1 MIFIKGQSREQM
13 VLIPESLDALIAQEN
28 EVRIIDLFV
37 NALKL
42 ADYQFKIK
50 ETIEGRPSYHPKDL
64 LKLYIYGYLNSIRSS
79 RKLEMEC
86 HRNIEVMWL
95 LKQLRPDHNT
105 ISNFRKDNEK
115 AIRKVFRA
123 TVKLAQHFEL
133 IGGTLVAGDSTK
145 LRAQNSKKNN
155 FNPKKIERHLE
166 YIETKLD
173 EYNTALSNAD
183 GDADKIIQA
192 KQNIVKQQERKA
204 FYNGLTQELE
214 RTGETQISTSDPE
227 ARQMITRNNITEVAY
242 NVQTVVDAKHCI
254 PIDYKVTNENDSKA
268 MGSMLRRTKT
278 ILGKT
283 DFTAVYDKGYHTGS
297 EIKTGIEMDINIMV
311 AIPDVASHAPNIA
324 YDVEH
329 FVYNHD
335 KDHFVC
341 PQGQILATN
350 GSWYNRNRGK
360 SITKVKHYKT
370 KECLTCPVF
379 AQCTKN
385 KEGRLIERSEHAP
398 FIEQNKQ
405 NIAENYK
412 TYKRRQAIVE
422 HPYGIIK
429 RQWGFYYI
437 MTKKGKKR
445 ASADVGLIFTAF
457 NLRRILNI
465 LDPKMLKKFLQE
477 LDFLFS
483 IKTAF
488 QNLKIAKMRTL
499 FFEQNSEF
507 ILKQV
512 A

>member
-1 MIFIKGQSREQM
+1 MKFIQGESREQL
-13 VLIPESLDALIAQEN
+13 VLIPESLDALIGPDN

-37 NALKL
+37 DALKL
-42 ADYQFKIK
+42 AEYQFVIK
-50 ETIEGRPSYHPKDL
+50 ETLEGRPAYHPRDI

-105 ISNFRKDNEK
+105 ISNFRRDNEK

-133 IGGTLVAGDSTK
+133 IGGALVAGDSTK

-166 YIETKLD
+166 YIENKLD
-173 EYNTALSNAD
+173 EYNAALSAAD
-183 GDADKIIQA
+183 GDEDKIVEV
-192 KQNIVKQQERKA
+192 QNNIIKQQQRKT
-204 FYNGLTQELE
+204 FYNDLTAQLE
-214 RTGETQISTSDPE
+214 QSGDTQISTSDPE

-268 MGSMLRRTKT
+268 MSGMLRRTKT

-283 DFTAVYDKGYHTGS
+283 EFTAIYDKGYHTGS
-297 EIKTGIEMDINIMV
+297 EIKTGIEMGIDIMV
-311 AIPDVASHAPNIA
+311 AIPDVASHAPNVA

-329 FVYNHD
+329 FKY
-335 KDHFVC
+335 DHIQDYYTC
-341 PQGQILATN
+341 PQGQILSTN
-350 GSWYNRNRGK
+350 GHWYKKDRGK
-360 SITKVKHYKT
+360 SYNMMKHYKT
-370 KECLTCPVF
+370 KACRTCLAF
-379 AQCTKN
+379 AECTKN
-385 KEGRLIERSEHAP
+385 KDGRLIERTEHAP
-398 FIEQNKQ
+398 YIEQNKQ
-405 NIAENYK
+405 NIEANYK

-437 MTKKGKKR
+437 MTKKSKKR

-465 LDPKMLKKFLQE
+465 LDQNMLKKFLKE
-477 LDFLFS
+477 LAIFYYEITS
-483 IKTAF
+483 HINAKAAR
-488 QNLKIAKMRTL
+488 KIHINPETTL
-499 FFEQNSEF
+499 TP
-507 ILKQV
+507 LLLWV